1 MANSTA
7 EIVWDLKDG
16 DDFAS
21 GRYGRAHT
29 IGFDGGAIIAASASP
44 HVVGK
49 WAEAD
54 AVDPEEMLV
63 AALSSCHMLTF
74 LHVARLAGLGVT
86 AYRDHA
92 EGRMTESGTGRQAIT
107 KVMLNPKIEWSR
119 PAPDAHRLSQL
130 HEAAHA
136 GCIIANSVRTEVIV
150 IS

>member
-1 MANSTA
+1 MVTYTA
-7 EIVWDLKDG
+7 EIVWNLKDT

-29 IGFDGGAIIAASASP
+29 VGFDGGANVAASASP
-44 HVVGK
+44 HVVGQ
-49 WAEAD
+49 WADPD

-74 LHVARLAGLGVT
+74 LHIARLAGFGIT

-92 EGRMTESGTGRQAIT
+92 EGEMTEIESGRQAIT
-107 KVMLNPKIEWSR
+107 KVVLNPEIEWSG

-130 HEAAHA
+130 HEDAHA
-136 GCIIANSVRTEVIV
+136 GCIIANSVRTEVV
-150 IS
+150 VAS